1 MQLHYL
7 ESVTPDLDAT
17 CSALEK
23 LHGVS
28 FSTPEPQ
35 LGNARTTALPGGG
48 RIGVR
53 APMSAAEEPVV
64 RPYVLVED
72 VDAAAEAA
80 QAAGAQIAHPPM
92 DIPGEGRF
100 AIYILGGIHHG
111 LWQA

>member
-1 MQLHYL
+1 
-7 ESVTPDLDAT
+7 
-17 CSALEK
+17 
-23 LHGVS
+23 
-28 FSTPEPQ
+28 
-35 LGNARTTALPGGG
+35 
-48 RIGVR
+48 
-53 APMSAAEEPVV
+53 MSAAEEPVV